1 MVVAIPDVAG
11 LADLY
16 AVGVVGA
23 IATNL
28 GATSTDAKLDLSVWE
43 RVPMFCTF
51 IIVLAIELTL
61 FVDKPGA
68 RVFAGTIV
76 AVGLLMHAIPRIV
89 QKRAPPAAA
98 EKRAPTQPL
107 QSRPEFLKRAVCG
120 SPIVCAVRGCGQT
133 LEFAIEIAKG
143 MDQPLY
149 ILFVREQPILS
160 LEDFNR
166 DWRDDHEARCIFE
179 YAKEKG
185 CGHPFLPCY
194 VVSDSTATTIV
205 EFAAKVGA
213 SRLVLGASRRNMLLH
228 LIREDLTRRIYRALP
243 ETIKLI
249 VYASDVI

>member
-1 MVVAIPDVAG
+1 MYILRD
-11 LADLY
+11 
-16 AVGVVGA
+16 
-23 IATNL
+23 
-28 GATSTDAKLDLSVWE
+28 
-43 RVPMFCTF
+43 
-51 IIVLAIELTL
+51 LTL
-61 FVDKPGA
+61 
-68 RVFAGTIV
+68 
-76 AVGLLMHAIPRIV
+76 GLGQGRPQPSQEEDSTRLFQTFPSRN
-89 QKRAPPAAA
+89 AA
-98 EKRAPTQPL
+98 ESVPNR
-107 QSRPEFLKRAVCG
+107 

-133 LEFAIEIAKG
+133 LKFAIEKAKG

-228 LIREDLTRRIYRALP
+228 LIRGDLTRRIYRALP